1 MSEQAK
7 NDNRPVEEKMKELFD
22 LMDEKAAAGEL
33 HEVEGEQFDQ
43 KFKQEMEES
52 MTPMSAS
59 EVAGIEYS
67 MMMNQFEALLAD
79 WERREAEEK
88 AEKAKAKAEAAGEQ
102 E

>member
-7 NDNRPVEEKMKELFD
+7 NDNRPVEEKMQELFA

-33 HEVEGEQFDQ
+33 HEVEDEQFDQ
-43 KFKQEMEES
+43 KFKQEMEEA

-88 AEKAKAKAEAAGEQ
+88 AEKAKAEAAGKTES
-102 E
+102 